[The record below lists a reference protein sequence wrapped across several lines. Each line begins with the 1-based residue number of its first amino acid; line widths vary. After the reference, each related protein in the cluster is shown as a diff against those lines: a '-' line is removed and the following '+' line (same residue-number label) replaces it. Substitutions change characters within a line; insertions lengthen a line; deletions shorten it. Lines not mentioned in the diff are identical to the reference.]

1 MSEGELQG
9 RKCVLPDIDSFG
21 VKQIGH
27 VTPPKFGGSEPLVLH
42 RVALHALAGIYLSL
56 PLLTS
61 PYLSLPLLTSPY
73 LSLSLLTSPY
83 LSLSLPTSP
92 YPSVPLLISPSAIV
106 HTCPPLSNPTP
117 LLKQR
122 LRKTLAMAEQ
132 VKLPSHSC
140 LTWHRVCK

>member
-42 RVALHALAGIYLSL
+42 RVALHALAGI
-56 PLLTS
+56 
-61 PYLSLPLLTSPY
+61 YLSLPLLTSPY